1 MSMAIKAAKF
11 QGDPG
16 LFGFVGRAAR
26 KLGGAALRFIPG
38 GGIAQTAIGIG
49 AGFLGGRVT
58 PSAPTQ
64 FQVPGR
70 FGGRTQR
77 AFARPGTGFAP
88 PTQVT
93 RTPGFAGALQR
104 FLPGGK
110 TGFEVA
116 APGVAPGI
124 APTGFH
130 LNRTSYF
137 LQTGEFV
144 EKGSRFVRNRRRNPG
159 NMRAADRAISRIES
173 AKRMARRLS
182 RITVRDKCPTRPR
195 HRRGNPKD

>member
-26 KLGGAALRFIPG
+26 KLGGAALGFVPG
-38 GGIAQTAIGIG
+38 GAAVRTALGIG

-58 PSAPTQ
+58 PSASSFRLP
-64 FQVPGR
+64 PGR
-70 FGGRTQR
+70 GTSR
-77 AFARPGTGFAP
+77 AQGFARPGTGFAP

-116 APGVAPGI
+116 GPAGVAPGI

-173 AKRMARRLS
+173 AKRMARRLG
-182 RITVRDKCPTRPR
+182 RITVRSKCPTNRR
-195 HRRGNPKD
+195 GKRGNPRD